1 MGSIHM
7 ANYSAGRLA
16 HDLISTP
23 SRDWPAHLLDLYRVF
38 RQKWVRRHQPQGLH
52 EIIDDGSTL
61 ELMDPKGK
69 LAVFKRRQRVKSLPD
84 YINIF
89 PDYAW
94 GDGQIFADYKCSSG
108 QIMDHCQEADC
119 WNSLCSR
126 RYAKTGAMLPT
137 STWAH
142 G

>member
-1 MGSIHM
+1 MGSIYR
-7 ANYSAGRLA
+7 AKYSAGRLA
-16 HDLISTP
+16 RDLISALT
-23 SRDWPAHLLDLYRVF
+23 RDWPAHLLDLYKVL
-38 RQKWVRRHQPQGLH
+38 RQWVRRQQPEGLY
-52 EIIDDGSTL
+52 EILDDDSTL
-61 ELMDPKGK
+61 VLVDAKGK